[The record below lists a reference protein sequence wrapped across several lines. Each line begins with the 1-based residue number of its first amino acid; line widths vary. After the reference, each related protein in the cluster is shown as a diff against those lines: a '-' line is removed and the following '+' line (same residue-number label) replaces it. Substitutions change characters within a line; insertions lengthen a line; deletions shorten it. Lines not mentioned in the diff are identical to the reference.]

1 MNHFAPHRAVE
12 RVRTPE
18 MLQTPADS
26 LVNRQR
32 HNLSTIS
39 ENVKTGEMGVVV
51 EMTEIYGSWRLFEE
65 WGSDT
70 IGLFAKA
77 GRR

>member
-1 MNHFAPHRAVE
+1 
-12 RVRTPE
+12 
-18 MLQTPADS
+18 
-26 LVNRQR
+26 
-32 HNLSTIS
+32 
-39 ENVKTGEMGVVV
+39 MGVVV